1 MNDFLNPKSMLT
13 PGVAGAMVML
23 LSNAICQAFPEV
35 AFRYMALGISFLLG
49 SVLLSE
55 KTIELTRRFGF
66 WVLNSLII
74 FAMGVGATNI
84 GANLTQKNSPNLD
97 MSASLVDLFIPL
109 SLAQSEG
116 SYPNDPRSEHRLGDE
131 APSPQ
136 ELEPLRI
143 ERERLR
149 IEIDQLQAD
158 RERIERGTDPFE
170 PGEPKKQQF
179 FQRW

>member
-1 MNDFLNPKSMLT
+1 MNEFLNPKSMLT

-55 KTIELTRRFGF
+55 KSMEFTRRFGF

-84 GANLTQKNSPNLD
+84 GANLTQNNSEQLN

-116 SYPNDPRSEHRLGDE
+116 SYPDDLRPDNWLGDGE
-131 APSPQ
+131 SSPQ
-136 ELEPLRI
+136 ELEPLLM

-149 IEIDQLQAD
+149 IEIDQLQD
-158 RERIERGTDPFE
+158 ERERIERRTKPSE
-170 PGEPKKQQF
+170 QREQKKQQF